1 MKTKKNKNFGNF
13 FLNWEKF
20 AESVCYT
27 APERRGRHER

>member
-1 MKTKKNKNFGNF
+1 METKKIKIFKNI
-13 FLNWEKF
+13 FLNWEKS